1 MTLAAAAPPPGRCG
15 DAPVCYDARLFARLR
30 MQPIADH
37 PYAHALRAG
46 DCYEGL
52 KFRISAEL
60 NQQFLFALEDYRP
73 DYLGA
78 AGQPAVV
85 HPVLLLHMSARTR
98 SPSFRLAPDTGSVF
112 AKDRVTF
119 LLPAFVDEWLDVA
132 WRIRDVYERNGRLY
146 QALDTAVSN
155 ARGEPVLRRDAH
167 SVFFTRS
174 GAPLATPE
182 PPSIHD

>member
-1 MTLAAAAPPPGRCG
+1 MGP
-15 DAPVCYDARLFARLR
+15 FAMMPACSPASC

-37 PYAHALRAG
+37 RYAHALRAG
-46 DCYEGL
+46 DRYEGL
-52 KFRISAEL
+52 KFRISAEV
-60 NQQFLFALEDYRP
+60 NQQYLFALEDYRP

-78 AGQPAVV
+78 TGGPAVV

-119 LLPAFVDEWLDVA
+119 LRPAFVDEWLDVA
-132 WRIRDVYERNGRLY
+132 WRISDIYERNGRLY
-146 QALDTAVSN
+146 QALDTSVTD
-155 ARGEPVLRRDAH
+155 ARGELVLRRDAH

-174 GAPLATPE
+174 GEPLATPDR
-182 PPSIHD
+182 PPTHA